1 MKTTR
6 REFIHRV
13 GIALGS
19 LMAARCTPTCYAPDP
34 PTHST
39 IPPTRYEP
47 IQPTCYLPTEEP
59 SPASNQRWADLRQCW
74 FDLDDPKLQSF
85 EDNDF
90 SRELRQRHKD
100 ALAALVGSGE
110 IDAAVADEIA
120 VAFEEAV
127 AHVQRQQ
134 ASCYIAL
141 PPEFAPRDDLVR
153 QADLLEDL
161 AAEGDIDPGTVT
173 QAREAL
179 ERDIA
184 WLAQFHAGE
193 TPEELEGTEI
203 TPEAAEAARI
213 LVGLLLGD
221 QGFEDS

>member
-19 LMAARCTPTCYAPDP
+19 LMAA
-34 PTHST
+34 
-39 IPPTRYEP
+39 
-47 IQPTCYLPTEEP
+47 
-59 SPASNQRWADLRQCW
+59 LRACW
-74 FDLDDPKLQSF
+74 FDLDNPKLQSF
-85 EDNDF
+85 DDTDF
-90 SRELRQRHKD
+90 SRELRQRHED
-100 ALAALVGSGE
+100 ALTTLVDSGE
-110 IDAAVADEIA
+110 LDAAVADEIA
-120 VAFEEAV
+120 AAFEEAI

-141 PPEFAPRDDLVR
+141 PPEFAPRDDLMR
-153 QADLLEDL
+153 QADLLEGL
-161 AAEGDIDPGTVT
+161 AAEGDIDPGTVAEA
-173 QAREAL
+173 QEAL

-193 TPEELEGTEI
+193 VPEELEGIEV

-221 QGFEDS
+221 QGFEGS

>member
-19 LMAARCTPTCYAPDP
+19 LMAARCGTAC
-34 PTHST
+34 
-39 IPPTRYEP
+39 YEP
-47 IQPTCYLPTEEP
+47 IPETPFPTPPDTPLPP
-59 SPASNQRWADLRQCW
+59 DWAALRACW
-74 FDLDDPKLQSF
+74 LDLDNSQLQSF
-85 EDNDF
+85 EDTDF
-90 SRELRQRHKD
+90 SRDLHQRHTE
-100 ALAALVGSGE
+100 ALAKLITRGAL
-110 IDAAVADEIA
+110 DAAVADEIA
-120 VAFEEAV
+120 AAFKEAI

-161 AAEGDIDPGTVT
+161 AAEGDIDPETVA

-179 ERDIA
+179 ERDIT

-193 TPEELEGTEI
+193 TPEELEGIEV

-213 LVGLLLGD
+213 LVVLLLGD
-221 QGFEDS
+221 QGFEDL

>member
-19 LMAARCTPTCYAPDP
+19 LMAARCVTTCYAPDP
-34 PTHST
+34 PTSAPT
-39 IPPTRYEP
+39 PPVTP
-47 IQPTCYLPTEEP
+47 LPP
-59 SPASNQRWADLRQCW
+59 DWAALRACW

-85 EDNDF
+85 EDTDF
-90 SRELRQRHKD
+90 SHELRQRHED
-100 ALAALVGSGE
+100 TLTALVDSGE
-110 IDAAVADEIA
+110 LDAAVADEIA
-120 VAFEEAV
+120 AAFEEAI

-134 ASCYIAL
+134 ASCYIVL
-141 PPEFAPRDDLVR
+141 PAEFAPRDDLVR
-153 QADLLEDL
+153 QTDLLEDL
-161 AAEGDIDPGTVT
+161 AAAGDIDPGTVA
-173 QAREAL
+173 QAQEAL
-179 ERDIA
+179 ERDIT

-193 TPEELEGTEI
+193 MPGELEGIEV

-213 LVGLLLGD
+213 LVALLLGT

>member
-1 MKTTR
+1 MRTTR
-6 REFIHRV
+6 REFIRRV

-19 LMAARCTPTCYAPDP
+19 LMAARCV
-34 PTHST
+34 ST
-39 IPPTRYEP
+39 
-47 IQPTCYLPTEEP
+47 TCYLMPTLTP
-59 SPASNQRWADLRQCW
+59 TPDTPLTPNWAALRACW
-74 FDLDDPKLQSF
+74 LDLDNPKLQSF
-85 EDNDF
+85 EDTDF
-90 SRELRQRHKD
+90 SHALRQRHAD
-100 ALAALVGSGE
+100 ALTALIDSGE
-110 IDAAVADEIA
+110 LDAAVADEIA
-120 VAFEEAV
+120 TAFEEAI

-141 PPEFAPRDDLVR
+141 PPEFTPRDDLMR
-153 QADLLEDL
+153 QADLLEYL
-161 AAEGDIDPGTVT
+161 AAEGNIDPGTVA

-193 TPEELEGTEI
+193 VPGELEGIEV

-221 QGFEDS
+221 QGFGDS